1 MSPPR
6 FFECPDGITRP
17 IVECLE
23 ACPRSDGRCLSLPTL
38 HEIGR
43 SREWGGVPSTTQLL
57 NPTRMEYLK
66 IKCDYAVNPFESAYA
81 LLGTRHHQRLEAV
94 AKRIEGLVAEKKLEA
109 DEVAQHSGILDL
121 LEPDELNGWHCGQCG
136 YEEQI

>member
-1 MSPPR
+1 
-6 FFECPDGITRP
+6 
-17 IVECLE
+17 
-23 ACPRSDGRCLSLPTL
+23 
-38 HEIGR
+38 
-43 SREWGGVPSTTQLL
+43 
-57 NPTRMEYLK
+57 MEYLK